1 MFFRKKKKDK
11 ECKDKVV
18 ETKILSPHEEAIKEE
33 EKKKFK
39 IKPKTL
45 AILICIIAIVIV
57 ILVISGKINSYMEDR
72 GKTFSSALNS
82 FLLNN
87 YKDASIKLKDIKP
100 TNKDE
105 EAFIKL
111 IRKSKDINEEAEK
124 YEDEDII
131 NEYIKVLEEMK
142 KIVEEEDGITITI
155 YKKDEFKDITITTVP
170 FDDAIRY
177 AKEQIEK
184 LNEEKKN
191 DLIFG
196 GKKEDNLSIFTY
208 KESKMIG
215 YFIEEVNIKGD
226 GDSYYRNK

>member
-1 MFFRKKKKDK
+1 MFFKKKKKDK
-11 ECKDKVV
+11 VV
-18 ETKILSPHEEAIKEE
+18 EAKIVSPHEEAEKE

-45 AILICIIAIVIV
+45 AILICILAIVIV
-57 ILVISGKINSYMEDR
+57 VFAITLKINSYREDR

-82 FLLNN
+82 FILNN
-87 YKDASIKLKDIKP
+87 YEDASIKLKDIKP
-100 TNKDE
+100 KNKDE

-111 IRKSKDINEEAEK
+111 IRKSKDIKEETEK
-124 YEDEDII
+124 YEDEEII

-142 KIVEEEDGITITI
+142 KIVEESDGITITI
-155 YKKDEFKDITITTVP
+155 FKKDEFKDITITTVP

-184 LNEEKKN
+184 LNEDKKN
-191 DLIFG
+191 NLIFG

-208 KESKMIG
+208 KESKLIG
-215 YFIEEVNIKGD
+215 YFVEEVNIKGD

>member
-1 MFFRKKKKDK
+1 MFFKKKKKDK
-11 ECKDKVV
+11 VV
-18 ETKILSPHEEAIKEE
+18 EAKIVSPHEEAEKE

-45 AILICIIAIVIV
+45 AILICILAIVIV
-57 ILVISGKINSYMEDR
+57 VFAITLKINSYREDR

-82 FLLNN
+82 FILNN
-87 YKDASIKLKDIKP
+87 YEDASIKLKDIKP
-100 TNKDE
+100 KNKDE

-111 IRKSKDINEEAEK
+111 IRKSKDIKEETEK
-124 YEDEDII
+124 YEDEEII

-142 KIVEEEDGITITI
+142 KIVEESDGITITI
-155 YKKDEFKDITITTVP
+155 FKKDEFKDITITTVP

-184 LNEEKKN
+184 LNEDKKN
-191 DLIFG
+191 NLIFG

-215 YFIEEVNIKGD
+215 YFVEEVNIKGD

>member
-1 MFFRKKKKDK
+1 MFFKKKKKDK
-11 ECKDKVV
+11 VV
-18 ETKILSPHEEAIKEE
+18 EAKIVSPHEEAEKE

-45 AILICIIAIVIV
+45 AILICILAIVIV
-57 ILVISGKINSYMEDR
+57 VFAITLKINSYREDR

-82 FLLNN
+82 FVLNN
-87 YKDASIKLKDIKP
+87 YEDASIKLKDIKP
-100 TNKDE
+100 KNKDE

-111 IRKSKDINEEAEK
+111 IRKSKDIKEETKK
-124 YEDEDII
+124 YEDEEII

-142 KIVEEEDGITITI
+142 KIVEESDGITITI
-155 YKKDEFKDITITTVP
+155 FKKDEFKDITITTVP

-184 LNEEKKN
+184 LNEDKKN
-191 DLIFG
+191 NLIFG

>member
-1 MFFRKKKKDK
+1 MFFKKKK
-11 ECKDKVV
+11 KDKVV
-18 ETKILSPHEEAIKEE
+18 ETKIVSPHEEAEKE

-45 AILICIIAIVIV
+45 AILICILAIVIV
-57 ILVISGKINSYMEDR
+57 VFAITLKINSYREDR

-82 FLLNN
+82 FILNN
-87 YKDASIKLKDIKP
+87 YEDASIKLKDIKP
-100 TNKDE
+100 KNKDE

-111 IRKSKDINEEAEK
+111 IRKSKDIKEETEK
-124 YEDEDII
+124 YEDEEII

-142 KIVEEEDGITITI
+142 KIVEESDGITITI
-155 YKKDEFKDITITTVP
+155 FKKDEFKDITITTVP

-184 LNEEKKN
+184 LNEDKKN
-191 DLIFG
+191 NLIFG

>member
-1 MFFRKKKKDK
+1 MFFKKKKKDK
-11 ECKDKVV
+11 VV
-18 ETKILSPHEEAIKEE
+18 EAKIVSPHEEAEKK

-45 AILICIIAIVIV
+45 AILIGILAIVIV
-57 ILVISGKINSYMEDR
+57 VFAITLKINSYREDR

-82 FLLNN
+82 FILNN
-87 YKDASIKLKDIKP
+87 YEDASIKLKDIKP
-100 TNKDE
+100 KNKDE

-111 IRKSKDINEEAEK
+111 IRKSKDIKEETEK
-124 YEDEDII
+124 YEDEEII

-142 KIVEEEDGITITI
+142 KIVEEADGITITI
-155 YKKDEFKDITITTVP
+155 FKKDEFKDITITTVP

-184 LNEEKKN
+184 LNEDKKN
-191 DLIFG
+191 NLIFG

-215 YFIEEVNIKGD
+215 YFVEEVNIKGD

>member
-1 MFFRKKKKDK
+1 MFLEKKKKDK
-11 ECKDKVV
+11 VV
-18 ETKILSPHEEAIKEE
+18 EAKIVSPHEEAEKE

-45 AILICIIAIVIV
+45 AILICILAIVIV
-57 ILVISGKINSYMEDR
+57 VFAITLKINSYREDR

-82 FLLNN
+82 FILNN
-87 YKDASIKLKDIKP
+87 YEDASIKLKDIKP
-100 TNKDE
+100 KNKDE

-111 IRKSKDINEEAEK
+111 IRKSKDIKEETEK
-124 YEDEDII
+124 YEDEEII

-142 KIVEEEDGITITI
+142 KIVEESDGITITI
-155 YKKDEFKDITITTVP
+155 FKKDEFKDITITTVP

-184 LNEEKKN
+184 LNEDKKN

>member
-1 MFFRKKKKDK
+1 MFFKKKKKDK
-11 ECKDKVV
+11 IV
-18 ETKILSPHEEAIKEE
+18 EAKIVSTHEEAEKE
-33 EKKKFK
+33 EKKKIK

-45 AILICIIAIVIV
+45 AILICILAIVIV
-57 ILVISGKINSYMEDR
+57 VFAITLKINSYREDR

-82 FLLNN
+82 FILNN
-87 YKDASIKLKDIKP
+87 YEDASIKLKDIKP
-100 TNKDE
+100 KNKDE

-111 IRKSKDINEEAEK
+111 IRKSKDINEEAKK
-124 YEDEDII
+124 YEDEEII

-142 KIVEEEDGITITI
+142 KIVEEADGITITI
-155 YKKDEFKDITITTVP
+155 FKKDEFKDITITTVP

-184 LNEEKKN
+184 LNEDKKN
-191 DLIFG
+191 NLIFG

>member
-11 ECKDKVV
+11 DNVV
-18 ETKILSPHEEAIKEE
+18 ETKILNPHGEAVKEE
-33 EKKKFK
+33 KKKKFK

-45 AILICIIAIVIV
+45 AILICIITIVVVIIVI
-57 ILVISGKINSYMEDR
+57 IGKINSYMEDR
-72 GKTFSSALNS
+72 GRTFSSALNS

-87 YKDASIKLKDIKP
+87 YEDASIKLKDIKP

-111 IRKSKDINEEAEK
+111 IRKSKDIKEEAEK
-124 YEDEDII
+124 YENEDII
-131 NEYIKVLEEMK
+131 YEYIEVLEEMK
-142 KIVEEEDGITITI
+142 KIVEEADGITITI
-155 YKKDEFKDITITTVP
+155 FKKDEFKDITITTVP

-191 DLIFG
+191 HLIFG

>member
-1 MFFRKKKKDK
+1 MFFKKKKKDK
-11 ECKDKVV
+11 VV
-18 ETKILSPHEEAIKEE
+18 EAKIVSPHEEAEKE

-45 AILICIIAIVIV
+45 AILICILAIVIV
-57 ILVISGKINSYMEDR
+57 VFAITLKINSYREDR

-82 FLLNN
+82 FILNN
-87 YKDASIKLKDIKP
+87 YEDASIKLKDIKP
-100 TNKDE
+100 KNKDE

-111 IRKSKDINEEAEK
+111 IRKSKDIKEETEK
-124 YEDEDII
+124 YEDEEII

-142 KIVEEEDGITITI
+142 KIVEEADGITITI
-155 YKKDEFKDITITTVP
+155 FKKDEFKDITITTVP

-184 LNEEKKN
+184 LNEDKKN
-191 DLIFG
+191 NLIFG

-208 KESKMIG
+208 KESKIIG
-215 YFIEEVNIKGD
+215 YFVEEVNIKGD

>member
-1 MFFRKKKKDK
+1 MFFKKKKKDK
-11 ECKDKVV
+11 VV
-18 ETKILSPHEEAIKEE
+18 EAKIVSPHEEAEKE

-45 AILICIIAIVIV
+45 AILICILAIVIV
-57 ILVISGKINSYMEDR
+57 VFAITLKINSYREDR

-82 FLLNN
+82 FILNN
-87 YKDASIKLKDIKP
+87 YEDASIKLKDIKP
-100 TNKDE
+100 KNKDE

-111 IRKSKDINEEAEK
+111 IRKSKDIKEEAEK
-124 YEDEDII
+124 YEDEEII

-142 KIVEEEDGITITI
+142 KIVEESDGITITI
-155 YKKDEFKDITITTVP
+155 FKKDEFKDITITTVP

-184 LNEEKKN
+184 LNEDKKN
-191 DLIFG
+191 NLIFG

>member
-1 MFFRKKKKDK
+1 MFFKKKKKDK
-11 ECKDKVV
+11 IV
-18 ETKILSPHEEAIKEE
+18 EAKIVSPHEEAEKE

-45 AILICIIAIVIV
+45 AILICILAIVIV
-57 ILVISGKINSYMEDR
+57 VFAITLKINSYREDR

-82 FLLNN
+82 FILNN
-87 YKDASIKLKDIKP
+87 YEDASIKLKDIKP
-100 TNKDE
+100 KNKDE

-111 IRKSKDINEEAEK
+111 IRKSKDIKEETEK
-124 YEDEDII
+124 YEDEEII

-142 KIVEEEDGITITI
+142 KIVEEADGITITI
-155 YKKDEFKDITITTVP
+155 FKKDEFKDVTITTVP

-184 LNEEKKN
+184 LNEDKKN
-191 DLIFG
+191 NLIFG

>member
-1 MFFRKKKKDK
+1 MFFKKKKKDK
-11 ECKDKVV
+11 VV
-18 ETKILSPHEEAIKEE
+18 EAKIVSPHEEAEKE

-45 AILICIIAIVIV
+45 AILICILAIVIV
-57 ILVISGKINSYMEDR
+57 VFAITLKINSYREDR

-82 FLLNN
+82 FILNN
-87 YKDASIKLKDIKP
+87 YEDASIKLKDIKP
-100 TNKDE
+100 KNKDE

-111 IRKSKDINEEAEK
+111 IRKSKDIKEETEK
-124 YEDEDII
+124 YEDEEII

-142 KIVEEEDGITITI
+142 KIVEESDGITITI
-155 YKKDEFKDITITTVP
+155 FKKDEFKDITITTVP

-184 LNEEKKN
+184 LNEDKKN
-191 DLIFG
+191 NLIFG

>member
-1 MFFRKKKKDK
+1 MFFKKKKKDK
-11 ECKDKVV
+11 VV
-18 ETKILSPHEEAIKEE
+18 EAKIVSPHEEAEKE

-45 AILICIIAIVIV
+45 AILICILAIVIV
-57 ILVISGKINSYMEDR
+57 VFAITLKINSYKEDR

-82 FLLNN
+82 FILNN
-87 YKDASIKLKDIKP
+87 YEDASIKLKDIKP
-100 TNKDE
+100 KNKDE

-111 IRKSKDINEEAEK
+111 IRKSKDIKEETEK
-124 YEDEDII
+124 YEDEEII

-142 KIVEEEDGITITI
+142 KIVEESDGITITI
-155 YKKDEFKDITITTVP
+155 FKKDEFKDITITTVP

-184 LNEEKKN
+184 LNEDKKN
-191 DLIFG
+191 NLIFG

>member
-1 MFFRKKKKDK
+1 MFFKKKKKDK
-11 ECKDKVV
+11 VV
-18 ETKILSPHEEAIKEE
+18 EAKIVSPHEEAEKE

-45 AILICIIAIVIV
+45 AILICILAIVIV
-57 ILVISGKINSYMEDR
+57 VFAITLKINSYREDR

-82 FLLNN
+82 FILNN
-87 YKDASIKLKDIKP
+87 YEDASIKLKDIKP
-100 TNKDE
+100 KNKDE

-111 IRKSKDINEEAEK
+111 IRKSKDIKEETEK
-124 YEDEDII
+124 YEDEEII

-142 KIVEEEDGITITI
+142 KIVEESDGITITI
-155 YKKDEFKDITITTVP
+155 FKKDEFKDITITTVP

-184 LNEEKKN
+184 LNEDKKN
-191 DLIFG
+191 NLIFG

-208 KESKMIG
+208 KESKLIG

>member
-1 MFFRKKKKDK
+1 MFFKKKKKDK
-11 ECKDKVV
+11 VV
-18 ETKILSPHEEAIKEE
+18 EAKIVSPHEEAEKK

-45 AILICIIAIVIV
+45 AILICILAIVIV
-57 ILVISGKINSYMEDR
+57 VFAITLKINSYREDR

-82 FLLNN
+82 FILNN
-87 YKDASIKLKDIKP
+87 YEDASIKLKDIKP
-100 TNKDE
+100 KNKDE

-111 IRKSKDINEEAEK
+111 IRKSKDIKEETEK
-124 YEDEDII
+124 YEDEEII

-142 KIVEEEDGITITI
+142 KIVEEADGITITI
-155 YKKDEFKDITITTVP
+155 FKKDEFKDITITTVP

-184 LNEEKKN
+184 LNEDKKN
-191 DLIFG
+191 NLIFG

>member
-1 MFFRKKKKDK
+1 MFFKKKKKDK
-11 ECKDKVV
+11 VV
-18 ETKILSPHEEAIKEE
+18 EAKIVSPHEEEKKEE

-45 AILICIIAIVIV
+45 AILIGILAIVIV
-57 ILVISGKINSYMEDR
+57 VFAITLKINSYREDR

-82 FLLNN
+82 FILNN
-87 YKDASIKLKDIKP
+87 YEDASIKLKDIKP
-100 TNKDE
+100 KNKDE

-111 IRKSKDINEEAEK
+111 IRKSKDIKEETEK
-124 YEDEDII
+124 YEDEEII

-142 KIVEEEDGITITI
+142 KIVEESDGITITI

-184 LNEEKKN
+184 LNEDKKN
-191 DLIFG
+191 NLIFG

>member
-1 MFFRKKKKDK
+1 MFFKKKKKDK
-11 ECKDKVV
+11 IV
-18 ETKILSPHEEAIKEE
+18 EAKIVSPHEEAEKE

-45 AILICIIAIVIV
+45 AILICILAIVIV
-57 ILVISGKINSYMEDR
+57 VFAITLKINSYREDR

-82 FLLNN
+82 FILNN
-87 YKDASIKLKDIKP
+87 YEDASIKLKDIKP
-100 TNKDE
+100 KNKDE

-111 IRKSKDINEEAEK
+111 IRKSKDIKEETEK
-124 YEDEDII
+124 YEDEEII

-142 KIVEEEDGITITI
+142 KIVEEADGITITI
-155 YKKDEFKDITITTVP
+155 FKKDEFKDITITTVP

-184 LNEEKKN
+184 LNEDKKN
-191 DLIFG
+191 NLIFG

-208 KESKMIG
+208 KESKLIG

>member
-1 MFFRKKKKDK
+1 MFFKKKKKDK
-11 ECKDKVV
+11 VV
-18 ETKILSPHEEAIKEE
+18 EAKIVSPHEEAEKE

-45 AILICIIAIVIV
+45 AILICILAIVIV
-57 ILVISGKINSYMEDR
+57 VFAITLKINSYKEDR

-82 FLLNN
+82 FILNN
-87 YKDASIKLKDIKP
+87 YEDASIKLKDIKP
-100 TNKDE
+100 KNKDE

-111 IRKSKDINEEAEK
+111 IRKSKDIKEETEK
-124 YEDEDII
+124 YEDEEII

-142 KIVEEEDGITITI
+142 KIVEEADGITITI
-155 YKKDEFKDITITTVP
+155 FKKDEFKDITITTVP

-184 LNEEKKN
+184 LNEDKKN
-191 DLIFG
+191 NLIFG

-208 KESKMIG
+208 KESKLIG
-215 YFIEEVNIKGD
+215 YFVEEVNIKGD

>member
-1 MFFRKKKKDK
+1 MFFKKKKKDK
-11 ECKDKVV
+11 VV
-18 ETKILSPHEEAIKEE
+18 EAKIVSPHEEAEKE
-33 EKKKFK
+33 EKKKIK

-45 AILICIIAIVIV
+45 AILICILAIVIV
-57 ILVISGKINSYMEDR
+57 VFAITLKINSYREDR

-82 FLLNN
+82 FILNN
-87 YKDASIKLKDIKP
+87 YEDASIKLKDIKP
-100 TNKDE
+100 KNKDE

-111 IRKSKDINEEAEK
+111 IRKSKDIKEETEK
-124 YEDEDII
+124 YEDEEII

-142 KIVEEEDGITITI
+142 KIVEEADGITITI
-155 YKKDEFKDITITTVP
+155 FKKDEFKDITITTVP

-184 LNEEKKN
+184 LNEDKKN
-191 DLIFG
+191 NLIFG

>member
-1 MFFRKKKKDK
+1 MFFKKKKKDK
-11 ECKDKVV
+11 VV
-18 ETKILSPHEEAIKEE
+18 EAKIVSPHEEAEKE

-45 AILICIIAIVIV
+45 AILICILAIVIV
-57 ILVISGKINSYMEDR
+57 VFAITLKINSYREDR

-82 FLLNN
+82 FILNN
-87 YKDASIKLKDIKP
+87 YEDASIKLKDIKP
-100 TNKDE
+100 KNKDE

-111 IRKSKDINEEAEK
+111 IRKSKDIKEETEK
-124 YEDEDII
+124 YEDEEII

-142 KIVEEEDGITITI
+142 KIVEESDGITITI
-155 YKKDEFKDITITTVP
+155 FKKDEFKDITITTVP

-184 LNEEKKN
+184 LNEDKKN
-191 DLIFG
+191 NLIFG

-226 GDSYYRNK
+226 GDSYYRN

>member
-1 MFFRKKKKDK
+1 MFFKKKKKDK
-11 ECKDKVV
+11 VV
-18 ETKILSPHEEAIKEE
+18 EAKIVSPHEEAEKE

-45 AILICIIAIVIV
+45 AILICILAIVIV
-57 ILVISGKINSYMEDR
+57 VFAITLKINSYREDR

-82 FLLNN
+82 FILNN
-87 YKDASIKLKDIKP
+87 YEDASIKLKDIKP
-100 TNKDE
+100 KNKDE

-111 IRKSKDINEEAEK
+111 IRKSKDIKEETEK
-124 YEDEDII
+124 YEDEEII

-142 KIVEEEDGITITI
+142 KIVEEADGITITI
-155 YKKDEFKDITITTVP
+155 FKKDEFKDITITTVP

-184 LNEEKKN
+184 LNEDKKN
-191 DLIFG
+191 NLIFG

-208 KESKMIG
+208 KESKLIG
-215 YFIEEVNIKGD
+215 YFVEEVNIKGD

>member
-1 MFFRKKKKDK
+1 MFFKKKKKDK
-11 ECKDKVV
+11 VV
-18 ETKILSPHEEAIKEE
+18 EAKIVSTHEEAEKE
-33 EKKKFK
+33 EKKKIK

-45 AILICIIAIVIV
+45 AILICILAIVIV
-57 ILVISGKINSYMEDR
+57 VFAITLKINSYREDR

-82 FLLNN
+82 FILNN
-87 YKDASIKLKDIKP
+87 YEDASIKLKDIKP
-100 TNKDE
+100 KNKDE

-111 IRKSKDINEEAEK
+111 IRKSKDIKEEAEK
-124 YEDEDII
+124 YEDEEII

-142 KIVEEEDGITITI
+142 KIVEESDGITITI
-155 YKKDEFKDITITTVP
+155 FKKDEFKDITITTVP

-184 LNEEKKN
+184 LNEDKKN
-191 DLIFG
+191 NLIFG

>member
-1 MFFRKKKKDK
+1 MFFKKKKKDK
-11 ECKDKVV
+11 VV
-18 ETKILSPHEEAIKEE
+18 EAKIVSPHEEAEKK

-45 AILICIIAIVIV
+45 AILICILAIVIV
-57 ILVISGKINSYMEDR
+57 VFAITLKINSYREDR

-82 FLLNN
+82 FILNN
-87 YKDASIKLKDIKP
+87 YEDASIKLKDIKP
-100 TNKDE
+100 KNKDE

-111 IRKSKDINEEAEK
+111 IRKSKDIKEETEK
-124 YEDEDII
+124 YEDEEII

-142 KIVEEEDGITITI
+142 KIVEESDGITITI
-155 YKKDEFKDITITTVP
+155 FKKDEFKDITITTVP

-184 LNEEKKN
+184 LNEDKKN
-191 DLIFG
+191 NLIFG

-226 GDSYYRNK
+226 GDSYYRN

>member
-1 MFFRKKKKDK
+1 MFFKKKKKDK
-11 ECKDKVV
+11 IV
-18 ETKILSPHEEAIKEE
+18 EAKIVSPHEEAEKE

-45 AILICIIAIVIV
+45 AILICILAIVIV
-57 ILVISGKINSYMEDR
+57 VFAITLKINSYREDR

-82 FLLNN
+82 FILNN
-87 YKDASIKLKDIKP
+87 YEDASIKLKDIKP
-100 TNKDE
+100 KNKDE

-111 IRKSKDINEEAEK
+111 IRKSKDIKEETEK
-124 YEDEDII
+124 YEDEEMI

-142 KIVEEEDGITITI
+142 KIVEEADGITITI
-155 YKKDEFKDITITTVP
+155 FKKDEFKDITITTVP

-184 LNEEKKN
+184 LNEDKKN
-191 DLIFG
+191 NLIFG

-208 KESKMIG
+208 KESKLIG
-215 YFIEEVNIKGD
+215 YFIEEVNIRGD

>member
-1 MFFRKKKKDK
+1 MFFKKKKKDK
-11 ECKDKVV
+11 VV
-18 ETKILSPHEEAIKEE
+18 EAKIVSPHEEAEKE

-45 AILICIIAIVIV
+45 AILICILAIVIV
-57 ILVISGKINSYMEDR
+57 VFAITLKINSYREDR

-82 FLLNN
+82 FILNN
-87 YKDASIKLKDIKP
+87 YEDASIKLKDIKP
-100 TNKDE
+100 KNKDE

-111 IRKSKDINEEAEK
+111 IRKSKDIKEETEK
-124 YEDEDII
+124 YEDEEII

-142 KIVEEEDGITITI
+142 KIVEEADGITITI

-184 LNEEKKN
+184 LNEDKKN
-191 DLIFG
+191 NLIFG

-208 KESKMIG
+208 KESKLIG
-215 YFIEEVNIKGD
+215 YFVEEVNIKGD

>member
-1 MFFRKKKKDK
+1 MFFKKKKKDK
-11 ECKDKVV
+11 VV
-18 ETKILSPHEEAIKEE
+18 EAKIVSPHEEAVKEE

-45 AILICIIAIVIV
+45 AILIGILAIVIV
-57 ILVISGKINSYMEDR
+57 VFAITLKINSYREDR

-82 FLLNN
+82 FILNN
-87 YKDASIKLKDIKP
+87 YEDASIKLKDIKP
-100 TNKDE
+100 KNKDE

-111 IRKSKDINEEAEK
+111 IRKSKDIKEETEK
-124 YEDEDII
+124 YEDEEII

-142 KIVEEEDGITITI
+142 KIVEESDGITITI
-155 YKKDEFKDITITTVP
+155 FKKDEFKDITITTVP

-184 LNEEKKN
+184 LNEDKKN
-191 DLIFG
+191 NLIFG

>member
-1 MFFRKKKKDK
+1 MFFKKKKKDK
-11 ECKDKVV
+11 VV
-18 ETKILSPHEEAIKEE
+18 EAKIVSPHEEAEKE

-45 AILICIIAIVIV
+45 AILICILAIVIV
-57 ILVISGKINSYMEDR
+57 VFAITLKINSYREDR

-82 FLLNN
+82 FILNN
-87 YKDASIKLKDIKP
+87 YEDASIKLKDIKP
-100 TNKDE
+100 KNKDE

-111 IRKSKDINEEAEK
+111 IRKSKDIKEETEK
-124 YEDEDII
+124 YEDEEII

-142 KIVEEEDGITITI
+142 KIVEEADGITITI
-155 YKKDEFKDITITTVP
+155 FKKDEFKDITITTVP

-184 LNEEKKN
+184 LNEDKKN
-191 DLIFG
+191 NLIFG

>member
-1 MFFRKKKKDK
+1 MFFKKKKKDK
-11 ECKDKVV
+11 VV
-18 ETKILSPHEEAIKEE
+18 EAKIVSPHEEAVKEE

-45 AILICIIAIVIV
+45 AILIGILAIVIV
-57 ILVISGKINSYMEDR
+57 VFAITLKINSYREDR

-82 FLLNN
+82 FILNN
-87 YKDASIKLKDIKP
+87 YEDASIKLKDIKP
-100 TNKDE
+100 KNKDE

-111 IRKSKDINEEAEK
+111 IRKSKDIKEETEK
-124 YEDEDII
+124 YEDEEII

-142 KIVEEEDGITITI
+142 KIVEEADGITITI
-155 YKKDEFKDITITTVP
+155 FKKDEFKDITITTVP

-184 LNEEKKN
+184 LNEDKKN
-191 DLIFG
+191 NLIFG

>member
-1 MFFRKKKKDK
+1 MFFKKKKKDK
-11 ECKDKVV
+11 VV
-18 ETKILSPHEEAIKEE
+18 EAKIVSPHEEAEKEE

-45 AILICIIAIVIV
+45 AILIGILAIVIV
-57 ILVISGKINSYMEDR
+57 VFAITLKINSYREDR

-82 FLLNN
+82 FILNN
-87 YKDASIKLKDIKP
+87 YEDASIKLKDIKP
-100 TNKDE
+100 KNKDE

-111 IRKSKDINEEAEK
+111 IRKSKDIKEETEK
-124 YEDEDII
+124 YEDEEII

-142 KIVEEEDGITITI
+142 KIVEESDGITITI
-155 YKKDEFKDITITTVP
+155 FKKDEFKDITITTVP

-184 LNEEKKN
+184 LNEDKKN
-191 DLIFG
+191 NLIFG

>member
-1 MFFRKKKKDK
+1 MFFKKKKKDK
-11 ECKDKVV
+11 IV
-18 ETKILSPHEEAIKEE
+18 EAKIVSPHEEAEKE

-45 AILICIIAIVIV
+45 AILICILAIVIV
-57 ILVISGKINSYMEDR
+57 VFAITLKINSYREDR

-82 FLLNN
+82 FILNN
-87 YKDASIKLKDIKP
+87 YEDASIKLKDIKP
-100 TNKDE
+100 KNKDE

-111 IRKSKDINEEAEK
+111 IRKSKDIKEETEK
-124 YEDEDII
+124 YEDEEII

-142 KIVEEEDGITITI
+142 KIVEEADGITITI
-155 YKKDEFKDITITTVP
+155 FKKDEFKDITITTVP

-184 LNEEKKN
+184 LNEDKKN
-191 DLIFG
+191 NLIFG

-208 KESKMIG
+208 KESKLIG
-215 YFIEEVNIKGD
+215 YFVEEVNIKGD

>member
-1 MFFRKKKKDK
+1 MFFKKKKK
-11 ECKDKVV
+11 NKVV
-18 ETKILSPHEEAIKEE
+18 EAKIVSPHEEAEKE

-45 AILICIIAIVIV
+45 AILICILAIVIV
-57 ILVISGKINSYMEDR
+57 VFAITLKINSYREDR

-82 FLLNN
+82 FILNN
-87 YKDASIKLKDIKP
+87 YEDASIKLKDIKP
-100 TNKDE
+100 KNKDE

-111 IRKSKDINEEAEK
+111 IRKSKDIKEETEK
-124 YEDEDII
+124 YEDEEII

-142 KIVEEEDGITITI
+142 KIVEESDGITITI
-155 YKKDEFKDITITTVP
+155 FKKDEFKDITITTVP

-184 LNEEKKN
+184 LNEDKKN
-191 DLIFG
+191 NLIFG

-208 KESKMIG
+208 KESKLIG

>member
-1 MFFRKKKKDK
+1 MFFKKKKKDK
-11 ECKDKVV
+11 VV
-18 ETKILSPHEEAIKEE
+18 EAKIVSPHEEAEKE

-45 AILICIIAIVIV
+45 AILICILAIVIV
-57 ILVISGKINSYMEDR
+57 VFAITLKINSYREDR

-82 FLLNN
+82 FILNN
-87 YKDASIKLKDIKP
+87 YEDASIKLKDIKP
-100 TNKDE
+100 KNKDE
-105 EAFIKL
+105 EAYIKL
-111 IRKSKDINEEAEK
+111 IRKSKDIKEETEK
-124 YEDEDII
+124 YEDEEII

-142 KIVEEEDGITITI
+142 KIVEEADEITITI
-155 YKKDEFKDITITTVP
+155 FKKDEFKDITITTVP

>member
-1 MFFRKKKKDK
+1 MFFKKKKKDK
-11 ECKDKVV
+11 IV
-18 ETKILSPHEEAIKEE
+18 EAKIVSPHEEAEKE

-45 AILICIIAIVIV
+45 AILICILAIVIV
-57 ILVISGKINSYMEDR
+57 VFAITLKINSYREDR

-82 FLLNN
+82 FILNN
-87 YKDASIKLKDIKP
+87 YEDASIKLKDIKP
-100 TNKDE
+100 KNKDE

-111 IRKSKDINEEAEK
+111 IRKSKDIKEETEK
-124 YEDEDII
+124 YEDEEII

-142 KIVEEEDGITITI
+142 KIVEESDGITITI
-155 YKKDEFKDITITTVP
+155 FKKDEFKDITITTVP

-184 LNEEKKN
+184 LNEDKKN
-191 DLIFG
+191 NLIFG

>member
-1 MFFRKKKKDK
+1 MFFKKKKKDK
-11 ECKDKVV
+11 VV
-18 ETKILSPHEEAIKEE
+18 EAKIVSPHEEAEKEE

-45 AILICIIAIVIV
+45 AILIGILAIVIV
-57 ILVISGKINSYMEDR
+57 VFAITLKINSYREDR

-82 FLLNN
+82 FILNN
-87 YKDASIKLKDIKP
+87 YEDASIKLKDIKP
-100 TNKDE
+100 KNKDE

-111 IRKSKDINEEAEK
+111 IRKSKDIKEETEK
-124 YEDEDII
+124 YEDEEII

-142 KIVEEEDGITITI
+142 KIVEEADGITITI
-155 YKKDEFKDITITTVP
+155 FKKDEFKDITITTVP

-184 LNEEKKN
+184 LNEDKKN
-191 DLIFG
+191 NLIFG

>member
-1 MFFRKKKKDK
+1 MFFKKKKKDK
-11 ECKDKVV
+11 E
-18 ETKILSPHEEAIKEE
+18 EEAKIVSPHEEAEKE

-45 AILICIIAIVIV
+45 AILICILAIVIV
-57 ILVISGKINSYMEDR
+57 VFAITLKINSYKEDR

-82 FLLNN
+82 FILNN
-87 YKDASIKLKDIKP
+87 YEDASIKLKDIKP
-100 TNKDE
+100 KNKDE

-111 IRKSKDINEEAEK
+111 IRKSKDIKEETEK
-124 YEDEDII
+124 YEDEEII

-142 KIVEEEDGITITI
+142 KIVEESDGITITI
-155 YKKDEFKDITITTVP
+155 FKKDEFKDITITTVP

-184 LNEEKKN
+184 LNEDKKN
-191 DLIFG
+191 NLIFG